1 MITMPQFS
9 PYGIRAGLIRYAGAF
24 LAVICVMFAAIS
36 MGLLYGDEL
45 GSAHPVNAG
54 KGIFAPM
61 YRYWIELVILEW
73 STFMAVATGYY
84 AVFGSMIGI
93 SINWNA
99 VPIHISR
106 LHFVGGALLVVGMLI
121 ALITRQPLQIRDAV
135 VTTIGFVMLM
145 TAIWEWLTVRGY
157 RLTT

>member
-1 MITMPQFS
+1 
-9 PYGIRAGLIRYAGAF
+9 
-24 LAVICVMFAAIS
+24 
-36 MGLLYGDEL
+36 
-45 GSAHPVNAG
+45 
-54 KGIFAPM
+54 
-61 YRYWIELVILEW
+61 
-73 STFMAVATGYY
+73 MAVATGYY

-99 VPIHISR
+99 VRIHISR